1 MADFAID
8 LYKNL
13 YSDNIPHALRG
24 EKEPRTT
31 VAAQVKQLPAETEP
45 IVKMFEETARQMQS
59 IRDGQMLF
67 DYLADKCVFRVV
79 YLDTIYKA

>member
-31 VAAQVKQLPAETEP
+31 VVHFKLL
-45 IVKMFEETARQMQS
+45 IFLK
-59 IRDGQMLF
+59 
-67 DYLADKCVFRVV
+67 
-79 YLDTIYKA
+79 